1 MKRISKTIII
11 LVLFAW
17 IGNGINVEAQ
27 QRRPHY
33 EQMVN
38 RSIVM
43 NKHDFEFLYKIITHK
58 SFKNDRLELL
68 SVGVLDNYF
77 SCKQCVKI
85 MSLCSFDSEKLK
97 VLDIMAKHIVDL
109 EHADLILESFTFD
122 SNREK
127 AAKTLLGIN

>member
-1 MKRISKTIII
+1 
-11 LVLFAW
+11 
-17 IGNGINVEAQ
+17 
-27 QRRPHY
+27 
-33 EQMVN
+33 
-38 RSIVM
+38 M
-43 NKHDFEFLYKIITHK
+43 NKHDFDFLYKIIKQK
-58 SFKNDRLELL
+58 SFKDDRLELL

-85 MSLCSFDSEKLK
+85 MSLCSFDSDKLE

-127 AAKTLLGIN
+127 AAKTLLSIN

>member
-1 MKRISKTIII
+1 
-11 LVLFAW
+11 
-17 IGNGINVEAQ
+17 
-27 QRRPHY
+27 
-33 EQMVN
+33 
-38 RSIVM
+38 M
-43 NKHDFEFLYKIITHK
+43 NKHDFEFLYKIIKQK
-58 SFKNDRLELL
+58 SFKDDRLELL

-127 AAKTLLGIN
+127 AAKTLLDIN

>member
-33 EQMVN
+33 DRPVN

-43 NKHDFEFLYKIITHK
+43 NKHDFEFLYKIIKQK
-58 SFKNDRLELL
+58 SFKDDRLELL
-68 SVGVLDNYF
+68 SEEYWTIISVADNASK
-77 SCKQCVKI
+77 SC
-85 MSLCSFDSEKLK
+85 LFAL
-97 VLDIMAKHIVDL
+97 
-109 EHADLILESFTFD
+109 
-122 SNREK
+122 
-127 AAKTLLGIN
+127 